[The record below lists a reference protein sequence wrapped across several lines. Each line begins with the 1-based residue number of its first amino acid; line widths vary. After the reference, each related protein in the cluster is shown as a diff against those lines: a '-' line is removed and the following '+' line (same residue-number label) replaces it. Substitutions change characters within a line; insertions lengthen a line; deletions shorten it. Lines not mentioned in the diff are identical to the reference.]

1 LKKCYKNVQ
10 ISRIKQTATKRQA
23 NKQNKQNTN
32 EKDRRNEQQQHVT
45 KQIKSDRQTKETGIV
60 KTALKER

>member
-1 LKKCYKNVQ
+1 MLQNVQ
-10 ISRIKQTATKRQA
+10 ISRIKQTATKKQA

-45 KQIKSDRQTKETGIV
+45 KQIQSDRQTKETGIV